1 VVLNS
6 LVLSPYNVVEEEAG
20 VFSFVISQDITFHLS
35 FQLANNND
43 GFEGLP
49 LVQDKV
55 LIVNFRPVPKVEVDD
70 ISDARIAKTI
80 TNHLQAALDNGYI
93 LNYLCSDEKGL
104 ERHRRIIFG
113 KWYRALEN
121 KDEYEKI
128 DYVLEEDDINKKTY
142 LGFVIK
148 IDNDLFD
155 EFQASVEGE
164 VAKYQDD
171 K

>member
-1 VVLNS
+1 MNS
-6 LVLSPYNVVEEEAG
+6 LALSPYNVVEERAG
-20 VFSFVISQDITFHLS
+20 VYSFVTSQDITFHLS

-43 GFEGLP
+43 GFEGFP
-49 LVQDKV
+49 DVQEKV
-55 LIVNFRPVPKVEVDD
+55 LIVNFRPVPKVDVNEIND
-70 ISDARIAKTI
+70 SRIAKTI

-93 LNYLCSDEKGL
+93 LNYLCSDEGGL

-113 KWYRALEN
+113 KWYRGLKN
-121 KDEYEKI
+121 KDEYDKM
-128 DYVLEEDDINKKTY
+128 DYELEEDDKKTY

-148 IDNDLFD
+148 RDNNLFD